1 MDRMITMHARPR
13 QTDIQTDEHHSNSAT
28 IRALKRVYG
37 RNRKAA
43 KAAFTSVTAKQT
55 IAYMYK
61 HNINNEMWNTH
72 TKRLVRVL
80 VRSNVGWLKTPRQMH
95 IIIIVTT
102 VLLFCCSCCDQ
113 EPQQFTE
120 FVEMHLRWLGYIA
133 MKEIMTWQQTV
144 WHSV

>member
-1 MDRMITMHARPR
+1 VDRMITMHARPR

-72 TKRLVRVL
+72 THAH
-80 VRSNVGWLKTPRQMH
+80 TPVSLYNEVKAHMMRDCKGSPH
-95 IIIIVTT
+95 IG
-102 VLLFCCSCCDQ
+102 
-113 EPQQFTE
+113 PQTC
-120 FVEMHLRWLGYIA
+120 RR
-133 MKEIMTWQQTV
+133 
-144 WHSV
+144 